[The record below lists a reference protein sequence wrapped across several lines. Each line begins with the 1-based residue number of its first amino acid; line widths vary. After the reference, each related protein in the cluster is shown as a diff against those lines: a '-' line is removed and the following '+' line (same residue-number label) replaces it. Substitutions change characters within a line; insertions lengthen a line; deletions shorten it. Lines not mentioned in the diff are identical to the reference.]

1 VAYDSFVRDRL
12 PPPELLPE
20 FRFNL
25 PDLQYP
31 DRLNA
36 AAELLKGGAPD
47 APAIVN
53 GHGRWTYA
61 ELDDFSGRIA
71 RLLVE
76 EHGLIPGN
84 RVLLRGPNGY
94 TIFAAWLG
102 VLKAG
107 GVVVA
112 TMPLLRPGEI
122 ATVVERAQISHAIV
136 DSRFIGDFRQAV
148 EQTHFVKHVIKYDG
162 DYGRGELETRTASL
176 EPLAPLDTG
185 RDDPALIAFT
195 SGTTGEPKGCVHFH
209 RDVLA
214 PCDTFAKHLLGPKP
228 GDIFLTSAPMAFT
241 FGLGI
246 TPMFP
251 LRFGAASATVEQAS
265 PDKLLD
271 AIVKLRVTHLG
282 TAPTAYKAMLAT
294 EDVTPTSVRPERS
307 AKRAVEGR
315 FAPASDMRP
324 STSLRTNE
332 AGISLE
338 EALKT
343 LRTCISAGE
352 HLPEA
357 TWRAWRERTG
367 IAIIDGIGATEMM
380 HIFVSAAGDDIRPG
394 ATGRA
399 VPGYEA
405 TVLDADGNPL
415 VEGVGRLAVK
425 GPTGCRYLDD
435 PRQRDYVE
443 HGWNVTGD
451 TYRRDADGFY
461 WYLARND
468 DMIVSSGYNIGA
480 PEVENALLS
489 HSAVAEC
496 AVIGVPCPERGQKV
510 KAFVVLAADAGGS
523 DELVAE
529 LQAHAKAQIA
539 PYKYPREIEF
549 VEALPR
555 TATGKLR
562 RSELREGS

>member
-1 VAYDSFVRDRL
+1 MEYDSFVRDRL

-20 FRFNL
+20 FCFDL
-25 PDLQYP
+25 PELHYP

-36 AAELLKGGAPD
+36 AAELLKVGAPD
-47 APAIVN
+47 ALAVVN
-53 GHGRWTYA
+53 DHGRWTYA
-61 ELDDFSGRIA
+61 ELDDFSGHIA
-71 RLLVE
+71 RLLIDE
-76 EHGLIPGN
+76 EGLTPGN
-84 RVLLRGPNGY
+84 RVLLRGPNCY
-94 TIFAAWLG
+94 TMFAAWLG

-122 ATVVERAQISHAIV
+122 ATVIERAEISHAIV

-148 EQTHFVKHVIKYDG
+148 EQTHFVKHIVKYDG
-162 DYGRGELETRTASL
+162 DYGKGELETRAASL
-176 EPLAPLDTG
+176 QPFPPADTA
-185 RDDPALIAFT
+185 RDDPCIIAFT
-195 SGTTGEPKGCVHFH
+195 SGTTGVPKGCVQFH

-214 PCDTFAKHLLGPKP
+214 PCDTFARHLVDPKP
-228 GDIFLTSAPMAFT
+228 GDVFLTSAPMAFT

-251 LRFGAASATVEQAS
+251 LRSGAASATIEQS
-265 PDKLLD
+265 GPDKLLD
-271 AIVKLRVTHLG
+271 AIAKHGVTHLG
-282 TAPTAYKAMLAT
+282 TAPTAYKAMLSQPKLDA
-294 EDVTPTSVRPERS
+294 
-307 AKRAVEGR
+307 
-315 FAPASDMRP
+315 
-324 STSLRTNE
+324 
-332 AGISLE
+332 
-338 EALKT
+338 ALKT
-343 LRTCISAGE
+343 LRYCISAGE

-357 TWRAWRERTG
+357 TWRAWQERTG
-367 IAIIDGIGATEMM
+367 IAITDGIGSTEMM

-394 ATGRA
+394 ATGKA

-405 TVLDADGNPL
+405 TVLDAEGKSLD
-415 VEGVGRLAVK
+415 EGVGRLAIK

-435 PRQRDYVE
+435 ERQTHYVLS
-443 HGWNVTGD
+443 GWNVTGD
-451 TYRRDADGFY
+451 TYRKDAYGYF
-461 WYLARND
+461 WYLARSD

-489 HSAVAEC
+489 HPAVAEC

-510 KAFVVLAADAGGS
+510 NAFVVPAPSFAPNEALA
-523 DELVAE
+523 AE

-549 VEALPR
+549 VEALPK

-562 RSELREGS
+562 RSELRERVRDRAD